1 MTAKT
6 RAILSLH
13 RDYFRL
19 KYQDSARML
28 RRVTLTNHTAGPLA
42 QIFKNVT
49 VSPRAL
55 FNMFRLDKI
64 ISALIPGLAPRS
76 IDNLPSRRHMK
87 ATVIKSTILPFTWTL
102 PSLDEQILVLTAKS
116 QINVTGQT

>member
-6 RAILSLH
+6 RAMLAAPIYL
-13 RDYFRL
+13 
-19 KYQDSARML
+19 DSYSPSSCYHD
-28 RRVTLTNHTAGPLA
+28 RRRATQPPFIAGPLA

-64 ISALIPGLAPRS
+64 ISALIPELAPRS